1 MNISLDATIRRI
13 EGAYSPATIRAY
25 RADFEAFIRF
35 CSKRNES
42 SLPGSPQMVAGF
54 ISELADTHH
63 KSASIRRAIAGIAA
77 IHRLNRFEDPTKDPD
92 VTLEIRRIHRLLG
105 RYSKQAHPI
114 NETILNQLL
123 AVSGNTTRG
132 IRNRAL
138 LLIAYDTLCRRSELV
153 SLKVED
159 VQWHSVA
166 PDSASSRIL
175 LRRSKTDPYARG
187 RWLDLG
193 VTATSALKSWLD
205 VSDIKEGPIF
215 RSETRKDQNK
225 AEGLTSGQVN
235 RIFKRLAKE
244 ANLPDELVNSISGHS
259 IRVGAALDLMHHG
272 ASMPLIMQKGRWSKT
287 DTVMRYLE
295 NSGQIGI

>member
-1 MNISLDATIRRI
+1 MKSTLDATIKRI

-25 RADFEAFIRF
+25 RADFEAFIF
-35 CSKRNES
+35 YCSKRNEP

-54 ISELADTHH
+54 ISELADSHH

-77 IHRLNRFEDPTKDPD
+77 IHRLNRLVDPTKDPD
-92 VTLEIRRIHRLLG
+92 VTLEIRRIHRHLG

-123 AVSGNTTRG
+123 AVTGEKPRG

-153 SLKVED
+153 SLRVED
-159 VQWHSVA
+159 IQWQAVS
-166 PDSASSRIL
+166 PITGISRIL

-187 RWLDLG
+187 RWLELG
-193 VTATSALKSWLD
+193 ITATNALISWLD
-205 VSDIKEGPIF
+205 ISEFKEGPIF
-215 RSETRKDQNK
+215 RSENK
-225 AEGLTSGQVN
+225 RAQGSEEALTSGQVN

-244 ANLPDELVNSISGHS
+244 ANLPNDLVNSISGHS
-259 IRVGAALDLMHHG
+259 IRVGAALDLMHQG

-295 NSGQIGI
+295 NSGQIQL